1 MAAAYPGP
9 FTTHIPSHQGLVVDF
24 ARNLK
29 KFKVNEYTQVVPVK
43 KLNDYYQRMTVE
55 ECGRVLNTTLDD
67 KLWQD
72 GNPRPERNEGTESF
86 EFFPYRCERYLFGA
100 NLGNLTIENADWD
113 VAAQH
118 ESIYARQA
126 MTART
131 QAAITELTTTG
142 NYDASHVINVT
153 TISNSLGTNSGNWV
167 ASTVALQNIKRSLYT
182 AAEIILDDTLDAV
195 SLDDLVLVMN
205 SKLAAGIALSQEIVD
220 YIKGS
225 PEAAYFIKGEGRVF
239 NPNIK
244 YGLPPTLYGFPVVV
258 ESTRKVTSAKG
269 AASVAKSQI
278 LANGTPFL
286 CARPGGLEAPV
297 GPNFSTC
304 VGFMYLEMGVET
316 VNDGINK
323 RQLLNVVEIYDYK
336 LAAPAS
342 GVLFT
347 NAMT

>member
-1 MAAAYPGP
+1 MAASYPGP
-9 FTTHIPSHQGLVVDF
+9 HSVHVPAHQGLVVDF

-29 KFKVNEYTQVVPVK
+29 KFPVNQYTQVVPVK
-43 KLNDYYQRMTVE
+43 KRNDFYQRMTVE
-55 ECGRVLNTTLDD
+55 EAGRVLSTTLDD

-86 EFFPYRCERYLFGA
+86 EFFQYRTERYLFGA

-113 VAAQH
+113 IVTQH

-131 QAAITELTTTG
+131 QQAITTLTTAA
-142 NYDASHVINVT
+142 NYDASHVIDVT
-153 TISNSLGTNSGNWV
+153 AITGTLGNNSGNWI

-182 AAEIILDDTLDAV
+182 ASEIILDDTLDAV
-195 SLDDLVLVMN
+195 SLDDLVLVIN
-205 SKLAAGIALSQEIVD
+205 SELAAGISLSQEIVD

-239 NPNIK
+239 NPNVK
-244 YGLPPTLYGFPVVV
+244 YGLPPTLYGFPLVV

-269 AASVAKSQI
+269 ASSVTKTQVLPTS
-278 LANGTPFL
+278 TPFL
-286 CARPGGLEAPV
+286 CARPGGIEAPV

-304 VGFMYLEMGVET
+304 VCFAYLEMGVET

-323 RQLLNVVEIYDYK
+323 RQLLNVIEDYDYQ
-336 LAAPAS
+336 LVAPVS

-347 NAMT
+347 DVA

>member
-9 FTTHIPSHQGLVVDF
+9 FSTHIPSHQGLVVDF

-55 ECGRVLNTTLDD
+55 EAGRVLNTTLND

-72 GNPRPERNEGTESF
+72 GTPRPERNEGTESF

-113 VAAQH
+113 IASQH

-131 QAAITELTTTG
+131 QQAITELTTTG
-142 NYDASHVINVT
+142 NYDASHVLDVT
-153 TISNSLGTNSGNWV
+153 AISNSLGANQGNWV
-167 ASTVALQNIKRSLYT
+167 QSTIARQDIKRSLYT
-182 AAEIILDDTLDAV
+182 AAEVILDDTLDAV
-195 SLDDLVLVMN
+195 SLDDLVLVIN
-205 SKLAAGIALSQEIVD
+205 SELAAEISLSQEIVD
-220 YIKGS
+220 YLKSS
-225 PEAAYFIKGEGRVF
+225 PDAAYFIKGEGGAF

-244 YGLPPTLYGFPVVV
+244 YGLPPTLYGFPLVV

-269 AASVAKSQI
+269 ASSVTKTQVLPTA
-278 LANGTPFL
+278 TPFM

-347 NAMT
+347 NAS